1 MVEDGGLPVTAT
13 LRRTDPFHPGTC
25 RFQDPNCIVET
36 GKDCAQTGC
45 IYEITCSSCQEAVA
59 QDKTKDSRQTGT
71 QEGHNYIGMTMSSVH
86 SRMKDHLKGQRAKS
100 NSNPLWRHD
109 QEYHEGEPQRYKTR
123 ILNREQRLLPLSV
136 LEGLY
141 IEAQRDGTSMNEKNE
156 RGRGGLVRLVATR
169 GLT

>member
-1 MVEDGGLPVTAT
+1 M
-13 LRRTDPFHPGTC
+13 
-25 RFQDPNCIVET
+25 
-36 GKDCAQTGC
+36 AQH
-45 IYEITCSSCQEAVA
+45 
-59 QDKTKDSRQTGT
+59 KTKDSRQPGA

-109 QEYHEGEPQRYKTR
+109 HEYHEGEPQRYKTR
-123 ILNREQRLLPLSV
+123 ILSKEQRLLPLSV

-141 IEAQRDGTSMNEKNE
+141 IEAQRSGTSKNE